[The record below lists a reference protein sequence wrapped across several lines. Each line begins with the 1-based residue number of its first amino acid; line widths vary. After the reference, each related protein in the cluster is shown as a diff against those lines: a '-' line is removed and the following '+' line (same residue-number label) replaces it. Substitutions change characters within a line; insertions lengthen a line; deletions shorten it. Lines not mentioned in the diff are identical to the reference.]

1 MGFEVGNKVRVKS
14 WEEIEK
20 TLNDY
25 RECRGVYF
33 NDEMECLCGKI
44 IELNASNIHYARAFW
59 CNENSWTWVEE
70 WLEPIGNFDKKEKG
84 PVKMEKVVV
93 VRGMNEQQV
102 RKYLGALPKSI
113 ETVEMPRSVEVICRD
128 IFAKHRDKVTSYF
141 FKDNVTVAVTRDGH
155 AGVAHLR
162 AGDIFSLDV
171 GRALA
176 RARALRFK
184 ALEKELL
191 AAL

>member
-1 MGFEVGNKVRVKS
+1 MDFKVGDRVRVKS
-14 WEEIEK
+14 WKEIEK

-33 NDEMECLCGKI
+33 NGEMECLCGKI
-44 IELNASNIHYARAFW
+44 IELNASNIYYARAFW

-113 ETVEMPRSVEVICRD
+113 ETVEMPRSVKMICQE
-128 IFAKHRDKVTSYF
+128 IRDKREDLCYHRHGNT
-141 FKDNVTVAVTRDGH
+141 TIAVDY
-155 AGVAHLR
+155 AGKHIGIAR
-162 AGDIFSLDV
+162 CRPGDKMDLEIGL
-171 GRALA
+171 ALSKA
-176 RARALRFK
+176 RAFGWK
-184 ALEKELL
+184 DLEKELL